1 MSTKV
6 FVGGLSWNTTND
18 SLHAAFSEFGQ
29 VVEAN
34 VINDRETGRSRGFA
48 FVTYGTA
55 EEADAAIA
63 NMDGQEFEGRTIKV
77 NIANERG
84 SGGGGG
90 GGGGR
95 GYQQRSYGSGGG
107 GGGYRGDRY

>member
-18 SLHAAFSEFGQ
+18 SLHAAFSEYGQ

-48 FVTYGTA
+48 FVTYSSE
-55 EEADAAIA
+55 EEANAAIA
-63 NMDGQEFEGRTIKV
+63 HMDGQEFEGRTIKV

-90 GGGGR
+90 GR
-95 GYQQRSYGSGGG
+95 GYGQNRYGSGGG

>member
-34 VINDRETGRSRGFA
+34 VINDRETGRSR
-48 FVTYGTA
+48 

-90 GGGGR
+90 GGG
-95 GYQQRSYGSGGG
+95 YQQRSYGSGGG